1 MIYIYI
7 YLFVCLFEIC
17 SQKLEH
23 FCCNIYTYITYYISS
38 CNSILP
44 IGIHMLP
51 YVYLHR
57 HCIDSKTSSHPAVC
71 GMPASA
77 FETAYWMAKYSLVD
91 IATLALH
98 LYQTSLHAFLMAYTC
113 RKDPIMRH
121 AHRHMIMVACTS
133 YCPISKLLKLL
144 AAPYT
149 KHVDGKESD
158 RPFRCSIGFRENPSL
173 LACQKTVPEAV
184 VYTRVI
190 LLSFNTFQ
198 TNPNGVC

>member
-1 MIYIYI
+1 
-7 YLFVCLFEIC
+7 
-17 SQKLEH
+17 
-23 FCCNIYTYITYYISS
+23 
-38 CNSILP
+38 
-44 IGIHMLP
+44 MLP

-198 TNPNGVC
+198 TNPNGVCWSRLVSWQTNTSSSSFLNDTLENKYHYCSLQYPFHFQTCQIPWYPW